1 MKPTEILGR
10 EKTPDGEELAL
21 TRRDNIYL
29 LSIGGMEL
37 MTSRAHGSEDALAR
51 LGCEALGGK
60 RSPRM
65 LVGGLG
71 FGFTLRAA
79 LDHLPPDARVV
90 VCEVFASLLEWNRT
104 VLGDLAGHPLRDPRV
119 QAVRSDL
126 NDYLDRGERFDVIL
140 LDVDNGPEAF
150 TLRSN
155 NRLYSPAGLVRLRES
170 LNPGGVLAVWSAHP
184 SPEFERLLRRAGFDA
199 RSEHV
204 TARFGRC
211 GKGRKDTIFVARPL
225 KAKGEKG

>member
-10 EKTPDGEELAL
+10 EKTPDGEELSL
-21 TRRDNIYL
+21 TVRDGVYL

-37 MTSRAHGSEDALAR
+37 MTSRNHGSEDALAR
-51 LGCEALGGK
+51 LGCEALK
-60 RSPRM
+60 AQTAPRM
-65 LVGGLG
+65 LIGGLG

-79 LDHLPPDARVV
+79 LNHLPPGASVV
-90 VCEVFASLLEWNRT
+90 VCEVFASLLEWNRN
-104 VLGDLAGHPLRDPRV
+104 VLGHLAGHPLKDRRV
-119 QAVRSDL
+119 QPVRSDL

-155 NRLYSPAGLVRLRES
+155 NRLYSPAGLTRLRES

-204 TARFGRC
+204 TARFGHG
-211 GKGRKDTIFVARPL
+211 GKGRKDTIFVARR
-225 KAKGEKG
+225 AR

>member
-10 EKTPDGEELAL
+10 ETTPDGEELAL
-21 TRRDNIYL
+21 TRRDGVYL

-37 MTSRAHGSEDALAR
+37 MISRNHGSEDALAR
-51 LGCEALGGK
+51 LGCERLAD
-60 RSPRM
+60 RRAPRV

-79 LDHLPPDARVV
+79 LDHLPPDAWVV
-90 VCEVFASLLEWNRT
+90 VCELFAALLEWNRT
-104 VLGDLAGHPLRDPRV
+104 VLGHLASHPLRDPRV

-126 NDYLDRGERFDVIL
+126 NDYLRRGERFDAIL

-155 NRLYSPAGLVRLRES
+155 DRLYSPAGLARLRDN

-184 SPEFERLLRRAGFDA
+184 SPEFERHLRRAGFDA

-204 TARFGRC
+204 TARYGRG
-211 GKGRKDTIFVARPL
+211 GKGRKDTIFVARRV
-225 KAKGEKG
+225 